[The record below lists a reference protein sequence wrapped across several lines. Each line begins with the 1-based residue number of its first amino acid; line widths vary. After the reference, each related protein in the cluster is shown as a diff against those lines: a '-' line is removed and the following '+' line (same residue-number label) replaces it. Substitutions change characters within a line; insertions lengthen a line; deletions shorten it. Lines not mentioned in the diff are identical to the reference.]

1 MKKVSRD
8 SSLAFCN
15 AGYCLILLGIIYL
28 QLNTTFAQSTVYTV
42 ANVHSHNDYQQ
53 VKPFT
58 TAYQHQLGS
67 MEADI
72 FLWNDSLIVGHEF
85 RDIQLRRTLQ
95 AMYLDSLAYYFSK
108 NGNTPYKD
116 TSRSLILLIDIKT
129 GAAPTLH
136 RLIEVLQGYPQ
147 LIHSG
152 KLQIIITG
160 NRPAPDQFKTY
171 PDFIFFDGNIQDD
184 YTTVALHK
192 IGLMSDDFRKYSVW
206 NGTGVIPVADS
217 VKLAFYITKMH
228 ALQKKIRFWAA
239 PDIENAWRQ
248 LMGLQVDYLNTDHIE
263 QISGYLSKNNK

>member
-1 MKKVSRD
+1 MKNFSGD
-8 SSLAFCN
+8 SSPAFCN

-28 QLNTTFAQSTVYTV
+28 QLNTTFAQPILYTV

-108 NGNTPYKD
+108 NGNAPYKD

-129 GAAPTLH
+129 GAVPTLR
-136 RLIEVLQGYPQ
+136 RLVEVLQGYPQ
-147 LIHSG
+147 LIHS
-152 KLQIIITG
+152 KQLQIIITG
-160 NRPAPDQFKTY
+160 NRPNPDQFKTY

-184 YTTVALHK
+184 YTTEALNK
-192 IGLMSDDFRKYSVW
+192 IGLMSDDFHKYSVW
-206 NGTGVIPVADS
+206 NGFGVIPAADS
-217 VKLAFYITKMH
+217 VKLDFYITKMH

-239 PDIENAWRQ
+239 PDNENAWRQ
-248 LMGLQVDYLNTDHIE
+248 LKGLKVDYLNTDHIE
-263 QISGYLSKNNK
+263 QIAAFLKKKFS